1 MIETRYNIKIEI
13 DGRSFA
19 IAVFNPTKE
28 QKAELEAFAKKELA
42 PIEANLEIS
51 KKRAEMEIE
60 LEALEADKKC
70 LEGILD
76 ESSVFEKIVHFK
88 ELRELSKKIA
98 ALKKERLALGDPVW
112 DMEKAQE
119 NIAAKKYAMLVSGE
133 TDELKEALEKGGV
146 SFRRLWDEIQ
156 VEVGKASEKK

>member
-1 MIETRYNIKIEI
+1 MIESRYNINIEI

-60 LEALEADKKC
+60 LEALETDKKC

-88 ELRELSKKIA
+88 ELRELSKKIS
-98 ALKKERLALGDPVW
+98 ALKKERLKLGEPEWNMD
-112 DMEKAQE
+112 KAQE
-119 NIAAKKYAMLVSGE
+119 SIAAKKYAMLISGE
-133 TDELKEALEKGGV
+133 STELSECIDQGGI
-146 SFRRLWDEIQ
+146 SYMRLWEEIQ
-156 VEVGKASEKK
+156 KEVGKASEKK